1 MTDKELIDA
10 FLTGEL
16 DEAGM
21 AQLEAELRANPDLVR
36 ELADQQQIE
45 QALQVLLGDD
55 TADQQVTVSVLS
67 VLRAD
72 PLDSFKKDLLD
83 EVKEEAELRRRE
95 EASAKVPQLPPPAP
109 APVEPKPVIELL
121 PPPRAARRRILPW
134 IAAGVAA
141 AAALV
146 VLGVSLFS
154 GGDKLPTVDSHA
166 FLLSVGPKA
175 RIRRGDKLLPVRTDM
190 VLEAGDVL
198 TIDDPGE
205 ARIGFADDPTRIKLK
220 GPAVFHFIQGGTE
233 KRVELQKGEGEMVVP
248 PQTQPFKAL
257 TPHAELSLE
266 QGDFKLTSAADFTRA
281 ELRRGS
287 ATFTGKRDGKS
298 VKVGPDHYALA
309 GKDVETL
316 AKAMGG
322 ASPSA
327 DGPGVVAILRRV
339 QGDVFLY
346 SQSPADRTPAKSG
359 QAILENQAIL
369 TEGGRS
375 SLVVDYPDHTRLEIG
390 GDSIVSSLTDKKDR
404 TRKVV
409 TLSQGVL
416 NADVS
421 KQPPGKS
428 MILSTPQAEVAVL
441 GTRFLLAAEK
451 EATRLQVEE
460 GAVRFTRTEDKKS
473 IEVRSGFYAVA
484 APGKPLDPAPL
495 PGGVRYL
502 DIDLHAGVT
511 SGDGDWTVEGRTVK
525 QSRVSRQA
533 EGGVSTMLCKAEAEE
548 KDSMILEVVAEV
560 EQTTPD
566 TAIDRGTW
574 GFGLEAMFRNRSV
587 VLRSAQGPEGTSV
600 FEFPGITAI
609 PFEHGREGTYRLKL
623 SIARRTDS
631 GGRVLPEAVLRGK
644 IWQGDR
650 EPDGWMIENAFE
662 LEGPMTQ
669 VGLQTV
675 RCACTF
681 SSFKVKVL
689 KEESR

>member
-16 DEAGM
+16 DEAGL
-21 AQLEAELRANPDLVR
+21 AQLEAELRAHPELVR

-45 QALQVLLGDD
+45 QALKVLLGDD

-72 PLDSFKKDLLD
+72 PLDSFKKDLLA
-83 EVKEEAELRRRE
+83 EVKQEAEIRRRQ
-95 EASAKVPQLPPPAP
+95 EASAKIPVVPAPPPAP
-109 APVEPKPVIELL
+109 VEAKPAIELAP
-121 PPPRAARRRILPW
+121 PPPRVARRRILPW
-134 IAAGVAA
+134 IVAGSAA

-146 VLGVSLFS
+146 ALGVTFLSP
-154 GGDKLPTVDSHA
+154 GVPPTTVDSHA

-175 RIRRGDKLLPVRTDM
+175 KVRRGDKVLPARTDM
-190 VLEAGDVL
+190 VLEPGDHL
-198 TIDDPGE
+198 TIEDSGE
-205 ARIGFADDPTRIKLK
+205 TKIGFADDPTRIKLK
-220 GPAVFHFIQGGTE
+220 GPGVFHFIQGGTA
-233 KRVELQKGEGEMVVP
+233 KRVELLKGEGEMIVP
-248 PQTQPFKAL
+248 AQTEPFTAL
-257 TPHAELSLE
+257 TPHAELRLD
-266 QGDFKLTSAADFTRA
+266 QGDLRLISAAAFTRV
-281 ELRRGS
+281 EMRRGI
-287 ATFTGKRDGKS
+287 ATFTGNRDRKS
-298 VKVGPDHYALA
+298 VKVEPDHYALA
-309 GKDVETL
+309 GKDVETV
-316 AKAMGG
+316 AKALGG
-322 ASPSA
+322 SSPAA
-327 DGPGVVAILRRV
+327 DGQGVVALLRRV
-339 QGDVFLY
+339 QGEVFLY
-346 SQSPADRTPAKSG
+346 TQSSADRTPARSG
-359 QAILENQAIL
+359 QMILENQSIL
-369 TEGGRS
+369 TEGSRS

-404 TRKVV
+404 AHKLV
-409 TLSQGVL
+409 TLEQGVL

-421 KQPPGKS
+421 KQPAGKS
-428 MILSTPQAEVAVL
+428 MILRTPQAEVSVL

-451 EATRLQVEE
+451 ESTRLQVEE

-473 IEVRSGFYAVA
+473 IEVRSGFFAVA

-502 DIDLHAGVT
+502 DIDLNAGVT
-511 SGDGDWTVEGRTVK
+511 SGDGEWTVEGRTVK

-533 EGGVSTMLCKAEAEE
+533 EGGLSTLLCRAEAEE
-548 KDSMILEVVAEV
+548 KESLVFEVVAEV

-600 FEFPGITAI
+600 FEFPDLTAI

-623 SIARRTDS
+623 SIDRR
-631 GGRVLPEAVLRGK
+631 GAEAVLRGK

-662 LEGPMTQ
+662 LDGPMTQ

>member
-45 QALQVLLGDD
+45 QALKVLLGDD
-55 TADQQVTVSVLS
+55 AADQQVTVSVLS

-72 PLDSFKKDLLD
+72 PLDSFKKDLLA
-83 EVKEEAELRRRE
+83 EVKQEADLRRRE
-95 EASAKVPQLPPPAP
+95 EAAARLPQLPAPPP
-109 APVEPKPVIELL
+109 VPVEAKPVIELV
-121 PPPRAARRRILPW
+121 PPPRVARRRVLPW
-134 IAAGVAA
+134 IAAGAAA
-141 AAALV
+141 AAALLI
-146 VLGVSLFS
+146 LGVTLFS
-154 GGDKLPTVDSHA
+154 SGGTLPSVDSHA
-166 FLLSVGPKA
+166 FLLSVGSKA
-175 RIRRGDKLLPVRTDM
+175 RVRREDKLLPARTDM
-190 VLEAGDVL
+190 VLEPGDVL
-198 TIDDPGE
+198 TIEDPSDTK
-205 ARIGFADDPTRIKLK
+205 IGFADDPTRIRLK
-220 GPAVFHFIQGGTE
+220 GPAVFHFIQGGTS
-233 KRVELQKGEGEMVVP
+233 KRVELLKGEAEMVVP
-248 PQTQPFKAL
+248 PQTRPFTAL
-257 TPHAELSLE
+257 TPHAGLEFE
-266 QGDFKLTSAADFTRA
+266 QGDVRLISAADFTRA
-281 ELRRGS
+281 EMRRGL
-287 ATFTGKRDGKS
+287 ATFTGKRDHKS
-298 VKVGPDHYALA
+298 VQVEPDHYALA

-339 QGDVFLY
+339 QGDVFVY
-346 SQSPADRTPAKSG
+346 AQSPADRTPARSG
-359 QAILENQAIL
+359 QAVLENQAIL
-369 TEGGRS
+369 TEGSRS

-390 GDSIVSSLTDKKDR
+390 GDTVVASLTDKKDR
-404 TRKVV
+404 TRKLVQ
-409 TLSQGVL
+409 LSQGVL

-428 MILSTPQAEVAVL
+428 MILRTPQAEVAVL
-441 GTRFLLAAEK
+441 GTRFLLAADK
-451 EATRLQVEE
+451 DATRLQVEE
-460 GAVRFTRTEDKKS
+460 GAVRFTRSEDRKS
-473 IEVRSGFYAVA
+473 IEVRSGFFAIA

-502 DIDLHAGVT
+502 DIDLNSGVT
-511 SGDGDWTVEGRTVK
+511 SGEGQWTVEGRTVK
-525 QSRVSRQA
+525 QSLVARQA
-533 EGGVSTMLCKAEAEE
+533 EGGLSTLLCKADAEE
-548 KDSMILEVVAEV
+548 KDSMVLEVIAEV

-574 GFGLEAMFRNRSV
+574 GFGLEALFRNRSV
-587 VLRSAQGPEGTSV
+587 VLRSSQGPEGTSV

-623 SIARRTDS
+623 SITRRSDS
-631 GGRVLPEAVLRGK
+631 GGRILPEAVLRGK

-669 VGLQTV
+669 VGLQTT

-689 KEESR
+689 KEDPR